1 MDAEAF
7 KAKLQ
12 ELIPYYRPNPAVK
25 SQLSEIIMLAV
36 VGPTSVGKT
45 TLIESTGLPMIVS
58 DASRAPRRGEID
70 GVDNFF
76 RSDFDAVIREIEAG
90 EYVQIAFGSEGDF
103 KGTKISRYPQSGVV
117 AMPVTSAALP
127 VFYSLGFKKVIPAYI
142 VPPSFDEWR
151 RRMQARRSQESDELF
166 MNRLKE
172 AARSLTDALNDD
184 RYKFVIND
192 DLNTAKSDI
201 LSISTEQ
208 YDAQKNAQA
217 REIAVSIKL
226 QLQKLDSL

>member
-1 MDAEAF
+1 MDSEAF
-7 KAKLQ
+7 KTKLQ
-12 ELIPYYRPNPAVK
+12 DLIPRYRPNSAVIN
-25 SQLSEIIMLAV
+25 QLSEITMLAI

-45 TLIESTGLPMIVS
+45 TLIESTGLPLIVS

-70 GVDNFF
+70 GVDNYF
-76 RSDFDAVIREIEAG
+76 RSDFDSVIREIEAG
-90 EYVQIAFGSEGDF
+90 DFVQIAFGSEGDF
-103 KGTKISRYPQSGVV
+103 KGTKISRYPKSGVV

-127 VFYSLGFKKVIPAYI
+127 VFYTLGFKKIIPAYI

-172 AARSLTDALNDD
+172 AARSLNDALSDD
-184 RYKFVIND
+184 RYNFVIND
-192 DLNTAKSDI
+192 DLNRAKSDI
-201 LSISTEQ
+201 LSISNEH
-208 YDAQKNAQA
+208 YDSQKNTQA
-217 REIAVSIKL
+217 RAIAVSIKQ